1 MSEILKHELMPVPIA
16 IAETNGSLR
25 SGNKSLLLD
34 ILLKNVDTNGLIDFN
49 DRAAL
54 ALTIFPFS
62 DGFELV

>member
-1 MSEILKHELMPVPIA
+1 MLKHELMPVPIA

-34 ILLKNVDTNGLIDFN
+34 VLLKNVDTNGVIDF
-49 DRAAL
+49 
-54 ALTIFPFS
+54 LTIFPFS